1 MLSASHSHRSSA
13 VEATIFIIP
22 MNTYFH
28 GLNVEVTAR
37 NALVAYYQ
45 PSDSRLRGKDGQE
58 REKLQQGLA
67 SKTGIRI

>member
-1 MLSASHSHRSSA
+1 MRIANLKDQ
-13 VEATIFIIP
+13 TFCFLPKIP
-22 MNTYFH
+22 

-37 NALVAYYQ
+37 NSIVAYYQ